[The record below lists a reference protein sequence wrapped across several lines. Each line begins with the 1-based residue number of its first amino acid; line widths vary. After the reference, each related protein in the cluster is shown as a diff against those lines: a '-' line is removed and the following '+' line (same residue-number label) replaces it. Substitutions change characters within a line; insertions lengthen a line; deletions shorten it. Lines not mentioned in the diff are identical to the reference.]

1 MTVAPTTLDVA
12 RAIDAL
18 DVNAFPETGAFELRQ
33 RVASNLAYQFHKH
46 NGWGGRKNVT
56 TRDVRAALIAHG
68 ASTFTVEQHA
78 RAIAAMIRAD
88 FSDGR
93 TR

>member
-1 MTVAPTTLDVA
+1 MTLDVA
-12 RAIDAL
+12 RAVATLDEHASLVGAHSLGNDAL
-18 DVNAFPETGAFELRQ
+18 A
-33 RVASNLAYQFHKH
+33 RVASNLAYQFARH
-46 NGWGGRKNVT
+46 NGLLGSNTRVT

-93 TR
+93 LS